1 MFDNK
6 TIGERFTDLRKTKKD
21 IHGKDMPIQQLAK
34 ELANEEYIRD
44 YKSDVI
50 RQEIGKVE
58 SKGKFPQL
66 FLIEGYSKYFHV
78 TSDYLLGLR
87 NTKPIDENIAM
98 ISKVTGLSGDSIEM
112 LKLINSKENTLY
124 KENKKNLL
132 MINHILESFYN
143 DPNFTN
149 TKLYFTIL
157 RKMWEYITLNPKD
170 IGYGSFDE
178 NGEYVIKDT
187 VYTVNKEHLKNGD
200 IGISHPIKLGELY
213 KYQLEQ
219 EILEQIKKLE
229 DLLPKERTDKSGT
242 T

>member
-1 MFDNK
+1 
-6 TIGERFTDLRKTKKD
+6 
-21 IHGKDMPIQQLAK
+21 
-34 ELANEEYIRD
+34 
-44 YKSDVI
+44 
-50 RQEIGKVE
+50 
-58 SKGKFPQL
+58 
-66 FLIEGYSKYFHV
+66 
-78 TSDYLLGLR
+78 
-87 NTKPIDENIAM
+87 M
-98 ISKVTGLSGDSIEM
+98 ISQVTGLSGDSIEM

-157 RKMWEYITLNPKD
+157 RKMCEYITLNPKD
-170 IGYGSFDE
+170 IGYGSFDD

-229 DLLPKERTDKSGT
+229 DLLSKERTDKSGT
-242 T
+242 TQRLWLRL